1 MFAAGHDHSVIV
13 VNGQILQWGT
23 TFLGDGSSKQL
34 IDNPTANG
42 LTRMRVASMCAGWNF
57 TVVVNTNSE
66 IFVWGANLNSQIT
79 SGTSDQPKSLRL
91 DPLLFEKESISKVV
105 CGFSSVAFLSNTSS
119 VWMSGDL
126 SPVRKDTP
134 VKLDQFSKIVDVAIG
149 ANYVILLTSA
159 GYVISWGTD
168 TTYSCE
174 LGRMGSR
181 SRPGYVVVRTNVS
194 VVRRAVH
201 PVHPL
206 SDSLKVVAIATG
218 AHHTI
223 VLTSEGKLFGWGR
236 NTYGRLCQS
245 FVQMSIPASIRD
257 GSLAG
262 ETVIK
267 IEANRYVSLFLSSK
281 GQLHGCGHNRYLGR
295 VSGPESQSIPVAINV
310 EALKGRTVREM
321 STMSLHTLVLY
332 E

>member
-105 CGFSSVAFLSNTSS
+105 CGFSSVAFLSNTSNS
-119 VWMSGDL
+119 VWMSGNL

-134 VKLDQFSKIVDVAIG
+134 IKLDLSSLGNPKIVDAAIG
-149 ANYVILLTSA
+149 EIHVILLTSS
-159 GYVISWGTD
+159 GRVISWGTD
-168 TTYSCE
+168 TTNFA
-174 LGRMGSR
+174 LGRLGSP
-181 SRPGYVVVRTNVS
+181 SSPGFVPMIGVT
-194 VVRRAVH
+194 
-201 PVHPL
+201 
-206 SDSLKVVAIATG
+206 VVAIATG
-218 AHHTI
+218 ERHTI
-223 VLTSEGKLFGWGR
+223 VLSSTGRLYGWGW
-236 NTYGRLCQS
+236 NTYGMLCHENVHDKKKS
-245 FVQMSIPASIRD
+245 LIRIETAGSRA